1 MIVCKKC
8 GGKYED
14 DMPRCLWC
22 DALNPEHPLNRDKE
36 PASLTEKAS
45 AQASPGIA
53 ERPVVKQ
60 TVVEQVAPVATETL
74 PDAGASDIKSC
85 ETSPEPGDTVAVVE
99 PGREQDVAIERQF
112 RQKGILW
119 SVVLAGPF
127 ISWLCHYKS
136 LKLVDRFSTKF
147 FLLLFGIQCAYN
159 YMAFLLSKL
168 DLSGIGGIGLF
179 FARPHYRCSLPALL
193 VPYRKAR
200 SCST

>member
-1 MIVCKKC
+1 MIVCYKC

-22 DALNPEHPLNRDKE
+22 DALNPEHPLNKE
-36 PASLTEKAS
+36 PAPSLTEKAS

-53 ERPVVKQ
+53 VPPVVKQ

-85 ETSPEPGDTVAVVE
+85 ETSPELGDTVAVVE

-147 FLLLFGIQCAYN
+147 FLPFC
-159 YMAFLLSKL
+159 FLNLIYLELAGSVFFCKASLSL
-168 DLSGIGGIGLF
+168 W
-179 FARPHYRCSLPALL
+179 FA
-193 VPYRKAR
+193 
-200 SCST
+200 CSTGSLSESSVLFYLRRPFLTMIRRF